1 MKNMN
6 WVRRLHSVS
15 IPKSY
20 CTLSLKMYFLFF
32 FSHSNLGP
40 VDPQINGVPA
50 YEYLKMYKDALSDIK
65 TNNNVI
71 YWTNVLSKYTPT
83 FFGIC
88 NNAIASARTILTS
101 WLNREMLKGNSNG
114 IKKTV
119 DYLLD
124 YNTHLLHNNRLDIDT
139 LSSNTCLKIKLL
151 EDDDKLQE
159 YVLSLYHCSSLHYI
173 L

>member
-1 MKNMN
+1 
-6 WVRRLHSVS
+6 
-15 IPKSY
+15 
-20 CTLSLKMYFLFF
+20 
-32 FSHSNLGP
+32 
-40 VDPQINGVPA
+40 
-50 YEYLKMYKDALSDIK
+50 MYKDALNDIK

-101 WLNREMLKGNSNG
+101 WLNREMLKDNSNG

-159 YVLSLYHCSSLHYI
+159 YVLSLYHCYQIMSSMTQI
-173 L
+173 SKIIENNKGVKFIKNVVTKS